1 MFLRIAIFYMLTWI
15 FLILLSGVQQ
25 ATGILPPQIGLAQ
38 LGPGV
43 AALLM
48 VVLFRR
54 DAMKITFFSKETP
67 LVRYLLAAL
76 IPAGLGLVV
85 FLLQSIVPMETSPVP
100 DIYSNMLLVI
110 LWIPL
115 GALGEELGWRG
126 YLHKK
131 LDTRLRGLVSS
142 VLVGLLW
149 MPIHV
154 TFLTQGPVF
163 VLLLALWFIAV
174 SIVIYALVQDIG
186 FSVLVATIF
195 HLVINLINL
204 LVLDVLYVT
213 TYWVVNVIV
222 WAIAAAIV
230 VYLKRDVFLASKGGS
245 LEEAKGS

>member
-1 MFLRIAIFYMLTWI
+1 MFLRIASFYVLTWF
-15 FLILLSGVQQ
+15 FLILFSGTQQ
-25 ATGILPPQIGLAQ
+25 ATGIIPPQIGLAQ
-38 LGPGV
+38 LGPGA

-54 DAMKITFFSKETP
+54 DGVKITFFSKETSP
-67 LVRYLLAAL
+67 VHYLLAVL

-85 FLLQSIVPMETSPVP
+85 FLLRSLTSMETTPVP
-100 DIYSNMLLVI
+100 EVYNNMLLVI
-110 LWIPL
+110 LWMPL

-163 VLLLALWFIAV
+163 LLLLALWFISV
-174 SIVIYALVQDIG
+174 SIVIYALVQDIE
-186 FSVLVATIF
+186 FSVLVAAIF
-195 HLVINLINL
+195 HLSINLINL
-204 LVLDVLYVT
+204 LVLDVLYST
-213 TYWVVNVIV
+213 SYWVVNVIV
-222 WAIAAAIV
+222 WVAAAAFA
-230 VYLKRDVFLASKGGS
+230 VYLKRDVFLPSKG
-245 LEEAKGS
+245 

>member
-1 MFLRIAIFYMLTWI
+1 MFLRVAVFYILTWF
-15 FLILLSGVQQ
+15 FLILFGGIQQ

-38 LGPGV
+38 LAPGV

-48 VVLFRR
+48 LVIFRR
-54 DAMKITFFSKETP
+54 DNFRIKFLSKETP
-67 LVRYLLAAL
+67 PVRYLLAAL

-85 FLLQSIVPMETSPVP
+85 FLIRSIIPMESSPLP
-100 DIYSNMLLVI
+100 DVYDNMLLVI
-110 LWIPL
+110 LWTPL

-131 LDTRLRGLVSS
+131 LDTRMRGLASS

-163 VLLLALWFIAV
+163 IFLLALWFISV

-213 TYWVVNVIV
+213 SYWVVNVIV
-222 WAIAAAIV
+222 WAIAAAVTI
-230 VYLKRDVFLASKGGS
+230 YLKRDVFLSSK
-245 LEEAKGS
+245 